1 MCCDGVIVLCKSAAP
16 FLADLFPCVFR
27 AASAFRLGMGLDLF
41 GSRRPSKEENISRF
55 LGGCHNPSA
64 IPRRAAAGSCSAR
77 GLGAPLPLRW
87 GGWKGLAGLQ
97 ELAGSEEKENKAN
110 KPFPLSLVS

>member
-1 MCCDGVIVLCKSAAP
+1 MLGLGDCALQVGCSFPSRSLPMCIQSSLC
-16 FLADLFPCVFR
+16 FQVRD
-27 AASAFRLGMGLDLF
+27 
-41 GSRRPSKEENISRF
+41 GSRFVWLHRPSKEENIRRF
-55 LGGCHNPSA
+55 LGGCRNPSA

-77 GLGAPLPLRW
+77 GLGASLPLRW